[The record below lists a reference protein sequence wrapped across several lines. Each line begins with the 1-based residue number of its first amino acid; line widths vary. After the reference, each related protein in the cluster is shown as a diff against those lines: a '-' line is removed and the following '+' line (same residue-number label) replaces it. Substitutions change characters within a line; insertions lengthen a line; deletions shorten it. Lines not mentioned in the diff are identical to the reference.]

1 MQISWCNTC
10 SGLPDPSSGS
20 CTKRVA
26 MRLSRIAGRVAR
38 GLSTAA
44 DAAHAA
50 VVVAVAPPLYVGA
63 PHVHAGGDYAEVQRV
78 LRSAS
83 EAGAALALDTEFTSF
98 PSYKPALELI
108 QVGESGGA
116 AACID
121 CANLSPAALV
131 DLLGDAVSNCELVVH
146 DGMRA
151 YTHTTTPH
159 TAHRLLDRYP

>member
-1 MQISWCNTC
+1 
-10 SGLPDPSSGS
+10 
-20 CTKRVA
+20 

-50 VVVAVAPPLYVGA
+50 VVARTVAPPLYVGA
-63 PHVHAGGDYAEVQRV
+63 PHVHAGGRGGDYAEVQRV

-121 CANLSPAALV
+121 CATLSPAALV

-151 YTHTTTPH
+151 YTHPHPHPHNPPSSRSLSIAHFHLHTSHTTFAGCTC
-159 TAHRLLDRYP
+159 AR